1 MDFIKAAKYR
11 DKKYMDLI
19 MGPNPLKLT
28 EELLNGC
35 KIKKNAVV
43 CDLGSGEGLT
53 SAFIAKEYGFK
64 VYAADLW
71 SEPESHVPF
80 FKSFGLSDNEIVP
93 VKADATDLPFE
104 KEFFDAIISIDA
116 YNYFGRS
123 EGFLDEKILPFLKR
137 GGYVYLAIPGM
148 KKNLHDNLPEELLVS
163 WTKEQLEYMLDVKYW
178 KTLLGKSK
186 DGELISITEM
196 DCTES
201 AWKDWVVQDNDY
213 ARGDKKAVD
222 AGALK
227 YLNTIAAVIKK
238 R

>member
-1 MDFIKAAKYR
+1 MKFEKADKYR

-28 EELLNGC
+28 EELLDGC
-35 KIKKNAVV
+35 DIEKNAVV

-71 SEPESHVPF
+71 SEPESHLPL
-80 FKSFGLSDNEIVP
+80 FKSFGLSDDEIIP

-104 KEFFDAIISIDA
+104 KEFFDAIISIDS

-123 EGFLDEKILPFLKR
+123 DGFLDEKILPFIKS

-163 WTKEQLEYMLDVKYW
+163 WTKEQLEYMQDGEYW
-178 KTLLGKSK
+178 QNLFNKSK
-186 DGELISITEM
+186 SGKLVKITEM
-196 DCTES
+196 ECTDS
-201 AWKDWVVQDNDY
+201 AWGDWVMQDNDY
-213 ARGDKKAVD
+213 ALGDKKAVE

-227 YLNTIAAVIKK
+227 YLNTIAAVVKK